1 MPLSCAFEVL
11 AMVIVFLINCL
22 DDALKSVNFNTLT
35 WLSVSV
41 IKTFEWIYEIT
52 LNSQQGFHSSILHNN
67 TPVGV
72 CGVCSIHFTTL
83 HYCLQD
89 IIQTNHTLGSLLHQQ
104 RENSFSDFHN
114 PIPPSTTVSWIVHC
128 ESKHLI
134 HETLVAGFRC
144 DVHTAIIQSHRQ
156 MSSGI
161 HLKNNEATNHKWYLS
176 SLLITAVAILT

>member
-1 MPLSCAFEVL
+1 
-11 AMVIVFLINCL
+11 MVISFSYQN
-22 DDALKSVNFNTLT
+22 LKVDLWIHSEQSSRLSLLNTQYFNNMLVLVCV
-35 WLSVSV
+35 WVL
-41 IKTFEWIYEIT
+41 
-52 LNSQQGFHSSILHNN
+52 
-67 TPVGV
+67 
-72 CGVCSIHFTTL
+72 CGVFSTHFTTL
-83 HYCLQD
+83 HYYLLH
-89 IIQTNHTLGSLLHQQ
+89 IIHTHHTLGSMPDQQ